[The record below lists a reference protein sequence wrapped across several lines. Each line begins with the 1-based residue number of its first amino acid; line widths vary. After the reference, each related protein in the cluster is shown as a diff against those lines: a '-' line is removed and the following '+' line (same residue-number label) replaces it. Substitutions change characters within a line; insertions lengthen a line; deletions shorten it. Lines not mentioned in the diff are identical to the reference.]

1 MRRGFINSRIWNSE
15 ATAFLIDEGRFIK
28 LGTNEEITKLT
39 GADELIDLSGMFVV
53 PGFVDSHMHLAELGY
68 YLSQIQLIGVKDR
81 NEI

>member
-39 GADELIDLSGMFVV
+39 GADELIDLNGMFVV
-53 PGFVDSHMHLAELGY
+53 PGFVVDIDCCQRPTTKVVGM
-68 YLSQIQLIGVKDR
+68 I
-81 NEI
+81 